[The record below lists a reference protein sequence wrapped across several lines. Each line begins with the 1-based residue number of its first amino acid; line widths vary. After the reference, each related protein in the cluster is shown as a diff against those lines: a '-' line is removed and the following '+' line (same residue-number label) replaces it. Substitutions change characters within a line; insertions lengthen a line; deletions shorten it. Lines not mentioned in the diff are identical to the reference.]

1 MITFA
6 VISKVLVS
14 KTSIDKYVLH
24 ANLHCCFL
32 HLIMLNI
39 MSALLFGQKNEKMGN
54 GKNKMN
60 CFFST
65 VPASKRKECVRLCC
79 YASLLHNITITNKTA
94 EFLERK
100 QQ

>member
-1 MITFA
+1 MPSVLMIYCIYAAAAAVWKLLSVPRRQHMRRKMITFA

-39 MSALLFGQKNEKMGN
+39 MSALLFGQKNEKN
-54 GKNKMN
+54 G
-60 CFFST
+60 
-65 VPASKRKECVRLCC
+65 
-79 YASLLHNITITNKTA
+79 
-94 EFLERK
+94 ER
-100 QQ
+100 